1 MSLKRNVADL
11 YPGYFALVM
20 ATGIVSVASYQ
31 LGFYWVAWIL
41 FGINIVAYGVLS
53 LQTVARLIV
62 FLPRLL
68 ADLLDYHRGPGF
80 FTTIAATCVVGIQIM
95 ILTNNFLVPA
105 ILWAVA
111 TVLWFV
117 LIYSFFAAITV
128 RENKPT
134 LANGI
139 SGAWLN
145 TVVSTQAVSILGTM
159 VASRLHSVGT
169 EVLFFSLS
177 MFLLGCMLYI
187 LIIALILYRFLFFN
201 LTAPEFTPAY
211 WIDMGAEAI
220 TALAGASLI
229 LAAPQLPL
237 LKEILPFLKGFT
249 LFFWVTGSWWIPL
262 LLILTIWRYLWKG
275 YPVTYKPRSWAMIFP
290 LGMYPACTLE
300 LIKAM
305 NLNFL
310 FWIPRFFIYAALLAW
325 FVTFAGMT
333 RDLIRKAFAGFS

>member
-1 MSLKRNVADL
+1 MSLKRILADL

-20 ATGIVSVASYQ
+20 ATGVVSVASYQ

-41 FGINIVAYGVLS
+41 FAINIGAYGVLS
-53 LQTVARLIV
+53 LQTVARFIR

-68 ADLLDYHRGPGF
+68 ADLVDYRRGPGF
-80 FTTIAATCVVGIQIM
+80 FTAVAATCVIGIQI
-95 ILTNNFLVPA
+95 LTLTHSVLLPV
-105 ILWAVA
+105 ILWLVA
-111 TVLWFV
+111 TVLWFL
-117 LIYSFFAAITV
+117 LIYTFFAAITV

-134 LANGI
+134 LAKGI

-159 VASRLHSVGT
+159 VVSPFHRLGGM
-169 EVLFFSLS
+169 VLFFSLS

-187 LIIALILYRFLFFN
+187 LIIALILYRFLFFS

-220 TALAGASLI
+220 TALAGATLI

-237 LKEILPFLKGFT
+237 LREILPFLKGFT

-262 LLILTIWRYLWKG
+262 LLILTAWRYLWKG
-275 YPVTYKPRSWAMIFP
+275 YPVTYQPRSWAMIFP
-290 LGMYPACTLE
+290 LGMYPACTLQ

-305 NLNFL
+305 NLNL
-310 FWIPRFFIYAALLAW
+310 LSWIPRFFIYVALLAW
-325 FVTFAGMT
+325 LVTFVAMVRELT
-333 RDLIRKAFAGFS
+333 RKKY

>member
-1 MSLKRNVADL
+1 MNRLFLRRKLADL

-20 ATGIVSVASYQ
+20 ASGIVSVAGYQ

-41 FGINIVAYGVLS
+41 FVINIVAYGVLS
-53 LQTVARLIV
+53 LQTVARLTL

-68 ADLLDYHRGPGF
+68 ADLVDYGRGPGF
-80 FTTIAATCVVGIQIM
+80 FTEVAATCVLGIQIV
-95 ILTNNFLVPA
+95 ILTNNLLVPA
-105 ILWAVA
+105 ILWALG

-117 LIYSFFAAITV
+117 LIYAFFAVITV

-134 LANGI
+134 LSKGI

-145 TVVSTQAVSILGTM
+145 TVVSTQGVSILGTM
-159 VASRLHSVGT
+159 VVSRFHGVER

-177 MFLLGCMLYI
+177 MYLLGCMLYI
-187 LIIALILYRFLFFN
+187 LIITLILYRFLFFS
-201 LTAPEFTPAY
+201 LTASEFTPAY

-220 TALAGASLI
+220 TALAGATLI

-237 LKEILPFLKGFT
+237 LQEILPFLKGFT

-262 LLILTIWRYLWKG
+262 LLILTVWRYLWKG
-275 YPVTYKPRSWAMIFP
+275 HPVIYEPRSWAMIFP
-290 LGMYPACTLE
+290 LGMYPACTLQ

-305 NLNFL
+305 GLNFL
-310 FWIPRFFIYAALLAW
+310 SWIPRFFVYIALLAW
-325 FVTFAGMT
+325 FITFIAMIREVT
-333 RDLIRKAFAGFS
+333 RKRS

>member
-1 MSLKRNVADL
+1 MSLRRNVADL

-20 ATGIVSVASYQ
+20 ATGVISVASYQ
-31 LGFYWVAWIL
+31 LGFYWLGWLL
-41 FGINIVAYGVLS
+41 FGINLVAFGILW
-53 LQTVARLIV
+53 LLTIARSTA
-62 FLPRLL
+62 FLPRLI
-68 ADLLDYHRGPGF
+68 ADLLDYCRGPGF
-80 FTTIAATCVVGIQIM
+80 FTIVAATCVVGIQIM
-95 ILTNNFLVPA
+95 TLTRNLLAPA
-105 ILWAVA
+105 ILWVVA

-117 LIYSFFAAITV
+117 LIYTFFAAVTV

-134 LANGI
+134 LARGI

-159 VASRLHSVGT
+159 VVSHFHAVGR

-187 LIIALILYRFLFFN
+187 LIIALILYRFLFFS

-220 TALAGASLI
+220 TALAGATLI

-305 NLNFL
+305 DLNLL
-310 FWIPRFFIYAALLAW
+310 SWIPRLFIYIALLAW
-325 FVTFAGMT
+325 LITFIAMI
-333 RDLIRKAFAGFS
+333 RELIRKRS

>member
-1 MSLKRNVADL
+1 MSLRRTVADL

-20 ATGIVSVASYQ
+20 ATGVISVASYQ
-31 LGFYWVAWIL
+31 LGLHWLGWLL
-41 FGINIVAYGVLS
+41 FGINLVAFGILW
-53 LQTVARLIV
+53 LQTIARSIA
-62 FLPRLL
+62 FFPRLL
-68 ADLLDYHRGPGF
+68 ADLLDYRRGPGF
-80 FTTIAATCVVGIQIM
+80 FTIVAATCVVGIQIM
-95 ILTNNFLVPA
+95 ILTKNFLVPA

-111 TVLWFV
+111 TVFWFV
-117 LIYSFFAAITV
+117 LIYTFFAAITV

-134 LANGI
+134 LARGI

-159 VASRLHSVGT
+159 VASHFYAVGT

-187 LIIALILYRFLFFN
+187 LIIALILYRFLFFS

-220 TALAGASLI
+220 TALAGATLI
-229 LAAPQLPL
+229 LAAPQLL
-237 LKEILPFLKGFT
+237 LLEQIMPFLKGFT

-262 LLILTIWRYLWKG
+262 LLILTIWRYLWKR
-275 YPVTYKPRSWAMIFP
+275 YPMTYKPRAWAMIFP

-305 NLNFL
+305 DLDL
-310 FWIPRFFIYAALLAW
+310 LSWIPRFFIYIALLAW
-325 FVTFAGMT
+325 FITFSAMMRELT
-333 RDLIRKAFAGFS
+333 RKRS